1 MALTV
6 FLWPHRGHFKLTLAW
21 RAAEPCFNEHLERFY
36 PFKFPR
42 SIFEDFSVTSTQLS
56 FIDCRPIFNVSLESK
71 ELLTDDFKI
80 YSEGLLN
87 ALKHDKLVE
96 ARGYV
101 SDLRISLDTISN
113 YVNSQISYIESPRA
127 EELTNPLDV
136 ARSEAEVAVFA
147 AKRADEKAERLE
159 KAAKETREESK
170 RLKKAAGHAKK
181 EAEKA
186 WHSARRAE
194 KSERKATKESTKAA
208 EHASKAN
215 QAARRS

>member
-1 MALTV
+1 M
-6 FLWPHRGHFKLTLAW
+6 
-21 RAAEPCFNEHLERFY
+21 
-36 PFKFPR
+36 
-42 SIFEDFSVTSTQLS
+42 
-56 FIDCRPIFNVSLESK
+56 SLESK

-101 SDLRISLDTISN
+101 LDLKTSLDTISN
-113 YVNSQISYIESPRA
+113 YVNSQISYMEAPG
-127 EELTNPLDV
+127 EELTNSLDI
-136 ARSEAEVAVFA
+136 ARSEAEIAVFA
-147 AKRADEKAERLE
+147 AKRADEKAERLD
-159 KAAKETREESK
+159 KAARETGEESK

-186 WHSARRAE
+186 WHAARKAE

>member
-1 MALTV
+1 M
-6 FLWPHRGHFKLTLAW
+6 
-21 RAAEPCFNEHLERFY
+21 
-36 PFKFPR
+36 
-42 SIFEDFSVTSTQLS
+42 
-56 FIDCRPIFNVSLESK
+56 SLESK

-87 ALKHDKLVE
+87 ALKQDKLVE

-113 YVNSQISYIESPRA
+113 YVNSQISYMEAPA
-127 EELTNPLDV
+127 EGLTHPMDI
-136 ARSEAEVAVFA
+136 ARSEAEIAVFA
-147 AKRADEKAERLE
+147 AKRAEEKAERLD
-159 KAAKETREESK
+159 KAAKDASEESK

-186 WHSARRAE
+186 WNAAKKAE
-194 KSERKATKESTKAA
+194 KAEKKARKESTKAA